1 MWMWSL
7 LELVHVQFF
16 ASLVSLNKF
25 RISTTSWVSES
36 DRAVWSREKLQPTS
50 LMSLQNW
57 VLSDVSL
64 YVTASVV
71 IFNVSAISWTA
82 FLFASFNSLL
92 HPTKEE
98 VHVFARVSL
107 SVCLSVCLLA
117 RLLQNACMDLDEML
131 RVDRCRDMDELINF
145 WARSIVRMPE
155 PDCFLQYR
163 IGYGTLHPCPG
174 CQRAALLRGIVRR
187 QTPTYAARHYSE
199 PWF

>member
-1 MWMWSL
+1 MCNTALITAPDRTRLDSTQLAVELSWVLRVITFTSRRAMWMWSL

-92 HPTKEE
+92 HPTKKE

-107 SVCLSVCLLA
+107 SVCLSVSKITPK
-117 RLLQNACMDLDEML
+117 RVHEFGWNVAC
-131 RVDRCRDMDELINF
+131 
-145 WARSIVRMPE
+145 
-155 PDCFLQYR
+155 
-163 IGYGTLHPCPG
+163 
-174 CQRAALLRGIVRR
+174 R
-187 QTPTYAARHYSE
+187 QMSGHGRTD
-199 PWF
+199 